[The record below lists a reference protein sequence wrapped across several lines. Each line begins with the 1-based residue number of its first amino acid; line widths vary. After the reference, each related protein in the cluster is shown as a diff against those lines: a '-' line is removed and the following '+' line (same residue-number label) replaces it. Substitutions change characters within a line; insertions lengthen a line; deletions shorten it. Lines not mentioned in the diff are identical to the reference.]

1 MSCSGAKKKASM
13 ANPPQP
19 RSLVSAGAEFLILC
33 LADAVLEPD
42 MSKTRTWTDRSGTF
56 KVEAQFIGLKD
67 GKIHLHKLNGVK
79 IAVPVV
85 KMAIEDLEYVEKV
98 TGVSLDDDKP
108 LADIRRRSTQTAKDK
123 DSRKSQPVPK
133 SGATVEQPR
142 QPQPE
147 GPEYDWFDFF
157 LKAGVSPYQCERY
170 AFNFNKDSMDEN
182 VLGEI
187 TPAVL
192 RTLGLKEG
200 DILRVMKYLDT
211 KFSRTGMFSGSFES
225 IFGLG

>member
-1 MSCSGAKKKASM
+1 M
-13 ANPPQP
+13 A
-19 RSLVSAGAEFLILC
+19 
-33 LADAVLEPD
+33 
-42 MSKTRTWTDRSGTF
+42 KTRTWTDRSATF

-108 LADIRRRSTQTAKDK
+108 LSDIKRRSTQRENDR
-123 DSRKSQPVPK
+123 RKSQAAAPK
-133 SGATVEQPR
+133 SGATIEKPTA
-142 QPQPE
+142 PKPE
-147 GPEYDWFDFF
+147 GSEYDWFDFF

-170 AFNFNKDSMDEN
+170 AFNFQKDSMDEN
-182 VLGEI
+182 VLSDI
-187 TPAVL
+187 TPGVL

-211 KFSRTGMFSGSFES
+211 KFGRTGTLLSS
-225 IFGLG
+225 ILGLTKLT

>member
-1 MSCSGAKKKASM
+1 M
-13 ANPPQP
+13 
-19 RSLVSAGAEFLILC
+19 
-33 LADAVLEPD
+33 
-42 MSKTRTWTDRSGTF
+42 
-56 KVEAQFIGLKD
+56 KD

-108 LADIRRRSTQTAKDK
+108 LSDIRRKNTQK
-123 DSRKSQPVPK
+123 DSDRRKSQPAASGSKPGASVEAPK
-133 SGATVEQPR
+133 TGP
-142 QPQPE
+142 PKPD

-182 VLGEI
+182 ILGEI
-187 TPAVL
+187 TPTVL

-200 DILRVMKYLDT
+200 DILRVMKYLDL
-211 KFSRTGMFSGSFES
+211 KFGRTGM
-225 IFGLG
+225 L

>member
-1 MSCSGAKKKASM
+1 MIS
-13 ANPPQP
+13 
-19 RSLVSAGAEFLILC
+19 
-33 LADAVLEPD
+33 EPD
-42 MSKTRTWTDRSGTF
+42 ISKTRTWTDRSGTF

-98 TGVSLDDDKP
+98 TGVSLDDEKP
-108 LADIRRRSTQTAKDK
+108 LSDIRRRNTQSAKENER
-123 DSRKSQPVPK
+123 RKSQAPPSTSK
-133 SGATVEQPR
+133 AGATIEQPK
-142 QPQPE
+142 PTKPE

-170 AFNFNKDSMDEN
+170 AFAFNKDSMDEN
-182 VLGEI
+182 VLSDI
-187 TPAVL
+187 TPSVL

-211 KFSRTGMFSGSFES
+211 KFGRTTGKHPRIQSMTL
-225 IFGLG
+225 ILTL

>member
-1 MSCSGAKKKASM
+1 MLRREARKSPNRTEGRHPHRK
-13 ANPPQP
+13 
-19 RSLVSAGAEFLILC
+19 RVSLLQLVRGNQ
-33 LADAVLEPD
+33 ADLSSEPD
-42 MSKTRTWTDRSGTF
+42 TAKTRTWTDRSGAF

-85 KMAIEDLEYVEKV
+85 KMALEDLEYVERA

-108 LADIRRRSTQTAKDK
+108 LSDIKRRSTQSAKGK
-123 DSRKSQPVPK
+123 GQSGTRA
-133 SGATVEQPR
+133 GATIEKPTK
-142 QPQPE
+142 PE
-147 GPEYDWFDFF
+147 GSGYDWFDFF

-170 AFNFNKDSMDEN
+170 AFNFDKDSMDEN
-182 VLGEI
+182 ILSDI

-200 DILRVMKYLDT
+200 DILRVMKYLDN
-211 KFSRTGMFSGSFES
+211 KFGRTGASPTALDPMH
-225 IFGLG
+225 L

>member
-1 MSCSGAKKKASM
+1 MG
-13 ANPPQP
+13 
-19 RSLVSAGAEFLILC
+19 
-33 LADAVLEPD
+33 
-42 MSKTRTWTDRSGTF
+42 KTRTWTDRSGTF

-85 KMAIEDLEYVEKV
+85 KMAIEDLEYVENV
-98 TGVSLDDDKP
+98 TGVSLDDEKP
-108 LADIRRRSTQTAKDK
+108 LSDIKRRSTQRDK
-123 DSRKSQPVPK
+123 DRKNSQAMASK
-133 SGATVEQPR
+133 SGATIEKPKVSKPD
-142 QPQPE
+142 

-170 AFNFNKDSMDEN
+170 AFNFQKDSMDEN
-182 VLGEI
+182 VLGDI
-187 TPAVL
+187 TPGVL

-211 KFSRTGMFSGSFES
+211 KFGRTGLS
-225 IFGLG
+225 IMPILK

>member
-1 MSCSGAKKKASM
+1 MSKSSKLTTTASS
-13 ANPPQP
+13 
-19 RSLVSAGAEFLILC
+19 SLTYNVP
-33 LADAVLEPD
+33 EPD
-42 MSKTRTWTDRSGTF
+42 MTKTRTWTDRSGTF

-108 LADIRRRSTQTAKDK
+108 LSDIRRRSTQTAKDTERK
-123 DSRKSQPVPK
+123 KSQAASSAPK
-133 SGATVEQPR
+133 SGASIQDPKR
-142 QPQPE
+142 GPPKPD
-147 GPEYDWFDFF
+147 GPEYDWFEFF

-182 VLGEI
+182 ILGDI
-187 TPAVL
+187 TPEVL

-211 KFSRTGMFSGSFES
+211 KFGRTGILTAHGPMKDYLMLILYRCHVSR
-225 IFGLG
+225 

>member
-1 MSCSGAKKKASM
+1 MGFHA
-13 ANPPQP
+13 
-19 RSLVSAGAEFLILC
+19 VLIII
-33 LADAVLEPD
+33 LEPD
-42 MSKTRTWTDRSGTF
+42 MAKTRTWTDRSGTF

-108 LADIRRRSTQTAKDK
+108 LSDIRRRSTQTVKDNDRK
-123 DSRKSQPVPK
+123 KSQAAPTASKPGATIEQAK
-133 SGATVEQPR
+133 SGP
-142 QPQPE
+142 PQPE
-147 GPEYDWFDFF
+147 KPEYDWFDFF

-170 AFNFNKDSMDEN
+170 AYNFNKDSMDEN
-182 VLGEI
+182 VLGDI
-187 TPAVL
+187 TPTVL

-200 DILRVMKYLDT
+200 DVLRVMKYLDT
-211 KFSRTGMFSGSFES
+211 KFGRTGMF
-225 IFGLG
+225 LG